1 MEQLQEKPQQQT
13 KVISG
18 IPEQYFNNAALNKAI
33 AMLHPNYN
41 FEVEK
46 TLYRIDQL
54 KQ

>member
-33 AMLHPNYN
+33 AMLHPNCIALTN
-41 FEVEK
+41 SNNN
-46 TLYRIDQL
+46 
-54 KQ
+54 